1 MSKIR
6 PVYAKFELDEN
17 KVIDFQMLKSI
28 KERVLMVSA
37 DTEPVYGYA
46 EDILRID
53 VYSASVNNLIKM
65 PEISTPNI
73 MTTSESVEMGQIIS
87 DIRGLCIN
95 WTNTIKPEIEAIP
108 ETVLS
113 KSKYLED
120 TIDDIN
126 GYIDEI
132 IDGIVDKDKAHIKK
146 YVDRFN
152 NKILDVKFKSSDI
165 VKVFDD
171 FFENIEEYGQDL
183 SEDEKKLEDLKK
195 IISNSSENVKKIIE
209 NNKKYIEE
217 LEGIREKQLG
227 IAIGLGVTSGVVI
240 IRSLAIGATTGF
252 LPFGIVVAIFAGGAL
267 AAGCAALASEASN
280 TLEKINLEKEKLSNK
295 EQDQVNL
302 GLFISNIETAI
313 KQYQNIETC
322 IEDIKKYWNKVDKVI
337 DNILEKAKKLD
348 KNEEEI
354 DIDSEEYLNEWKK
367 VKNDLATIKE
377 IVKSLD
383 ETVSSLRNEYKIV
396 EGFKIPPKTSADE
409 IIKKFEE
416 YYESLDKSTV
426 GA

>member
-6 PVYAKFELDEN
+6 PVYAEFKLDEN
-17 KVIDFQMLKSI
+17 KVIDFRMLKSI
-28 KERVLMVSA
+28 KERVLK
-37 DTEPVYGYA
+37 DTVEPVYGYA
-46 EDILRID
+46 EDILYMD
-53 VYSASVNNLIKM
+53 VYSASVDNMIKM
-65 PEISTPNI
+65 PVLITPDI
-73 MTTSESVEMGQIIS
+73 MTESDRIKMGQIIS

-95 WTNTIKPEIEAIP
+95 WTNTIKPEIKAIP

-113 KSKYLED
+113 KSKDIED

-183 SEDEKKLEDLKK
+183 SEDENKLGDLKK
-195 IISNSSENVKKIIE
+195 IISDSSENVKKIIE
-209 NNKKYIEE
+209 KNKKYIEE
-217 LEGIREKQLG
+217 LEGIREKQVG

-240 IRSLAIGATTGF
+240 IRSVAIGAVTGF
-252 LPFGIVVAIFAGGAL
+252 LPFGIVVAVFAGGAL
-267 AAGCAALASEASN
+267 AAGCAALAIEASK
-280 TLEKINLEKEKLSNK
+280 TLEKINAEKENLNDK
-295 EQDQVNL
+295 EKDQTTL
-302 GLFISNIETAI
+302 GLFINNIETSI
-313 KQYQNIETC
+313 KQYQNMNIC
-322 IEDIKKYWNKVDKVI
+322 IEDIKKYWKNVDSVI
-337 DNILEKAKKLD
+337 DNISDKAKELD

-354 DIDSEEYLNEWKK
+354 DVDSEEYLNEWKNI
-367 VKNDLATIKE
+367 KNDLSTIKE
-377 IVKSLD
+377 IAESLD
-383 ETVSSLRNEYKIV
+383 EAVSSLGNEYKVV
-396 EGFKIPPKTSADE
+396 EGFDIPKDATADE

-416 YYESLDKSTV
+416 YYKSLDNKNI
-426 GA
+426 G